1 MVIKINPI
9 PRPASRIPH
18 RLVTLTRTATC
29 PTPLEN
35 QLASLPVGKPMPFRQ
50 YAAKDLDCH
59 RLLRPEN
66 SNRLTAIDR
75 CLAE

>member
-1 MVIKINPI
+1 MMINVNPI
-9 PRPASRIPH
+9 PRLASLIPA
-18 RLVTLTRTATC
+18 RLVTLARADTC
-29 PTPLEN
+29 PAALEN